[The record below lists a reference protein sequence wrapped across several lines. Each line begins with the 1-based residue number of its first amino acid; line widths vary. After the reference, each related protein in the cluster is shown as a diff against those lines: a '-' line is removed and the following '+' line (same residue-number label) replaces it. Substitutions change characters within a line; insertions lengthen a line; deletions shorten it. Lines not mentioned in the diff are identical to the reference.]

1 MNQNSMHTRSI
12 ATIAATLATL
22 FFLLPSIAFAALSA
36 EDHQAVVRA
45 VARVFDVYSDTGVA
59 GLTAEVEACPNA
71 ERRPRRA
78 TSPVYCLALDLG
90 AMRLVEEI
98 EEAHRWPSSS
108 YFKLGKVMERAGV
121 LLEETLPPTGAQQNA
136 LRPIMI
142 AIWGAV
148 NQETQQQFL
157 VEMKKR
163 ADKR

>member
-1 MNQNSMHTRSI
+1 
-12 ATIAATLATL
+12 
-22 FFLLPSIAFAALSA
+22 
-36 EDHQAVVRA
+36 V
-45 VARVFDVYSDTGVA
+45 
-59 GLTAEVEACPNA
+59 
-71 ERRPRRA
+71 
-78 TSPVYCLALDLG
+78 
-90 AMRLVEEI
+90 RLVEET
-98 EEAHRWPSSS
+98 EEAHRWPSPS

-148 NQETQQQFL
+148 NQATQQQFL